1 MNPAS
6 EQSIGVILGSAFH
19 PDMLSD
25 HTTKATTIDTSW
37 GSWIL
42 HRVEGLARPVYLS
55 FRHGYPHH
63 LLPNQ
68 IPYRAQAAAFKA
80 VHCAAL
86 LVTSSVGVLTP
97 DLPLYTPLLATDI
110 LTLDN
115 RLPDGTACS
124 MFTKPE
130 THHGHLVLND
140 GLFSTALSNQ
150 LKTIAGREGLV
161 HGSDVVFGYVGGPR
175 TKTKAEN
182 RMWYR
187 LGAHVN
193 SMTLAP
199 EVILANELG
208 ISTAGVVVG
217 HKYSVPDIEA
227 PPDHASVAE
236 SLEHSREA
244 LRRIV
249 SLFIQEGE
257 PVSFENHLYRYQSS
271 N

>member
-1 MNPAS
+1 MKTEPN
-6 EQSIGVILGSAFH
+6 QSLGIILGSAFH
-19 PDMLSD
+19 PDMLPS
-25 HTTKATTIDTSW
+25 HSVTPFSVDTPW
-37 GSWIL
+37 GAWML
-42 HRVEGLARPVYLS
+42 HQVQGLERPAYLS

-68 IPYRAQAAAFKA
+68 IPYRAQAAAFEA
-80 VHCAAL
+80 VHCGAL

-124 MFTKPE
+124 MFIEPTPN
-130 THHGHLVLND
+130 HGHLVLNE
-140 GLFSTALSNQ
+140 GLFSSELAEQ
-150 LKTIAGREGLV
+150 LKAIGSTCGLV
-161 HGSDVVFGYVGGPR
+161 SDADVVFGYVGGPR

-182 RMWYR
+182 RMWHS

-208 ISTAGVVVG
+208 IATAGVVVG

-227 PPDHASVAE
+227 PPDHASVAT
-236 SLEHSREA
+236 SLVNSREA
-244 LRRIV
+244 LRKIV
-249 SLFIQEGE
+249 HLFIEQGR
-257 PVSFENHLYRYQSS
+257 PVPFKNHLYHYQSQ